1 MLRKLRC
8 VSSAP
13 FGAPVEPDVY
23 TMVAR
28 SSAPTDAIP
37 RLQLLVRNGDAQAF
51 ERAER
56 VAVEH
61 EDALQRRAVV
71 DHRVQAVVALA
82 VVRDGE
88 LDRGIVDDA
97 FGLRGGVRVI
107 DRHVHRADRGQCE
120 VEHTPFPAGGGEDG
134 DRVALVDAEGDE
146 AFGGGQHHAVEFAGG
161 DLFPAAGAGFARG
174 DDRVLA
180 GAFDALGEQGVQGFV
195 AADLDGSGG
204 GVFGEHMRSFMVVR
218 GASRRLPSGWA
229 RPRMVCV
236 ACCAVRVVRDL
247 GSLRPSACG
256 TAAMPC
262 RSNRHGGVN
271 CCVMHPMLRDR
282 NHDGLV
288 SGNSFSAFLWTFPTK
303 AGGMPR
309 VSSCAEKRC
318 VRWGKLGLARARR
331 FR

>member
-1 MLRKLRC
+1 MNRAKQCASGRNNSSRGWSSQITSGRHAKPARTMLRKLRC

-13 FGAPVEPDVY
+13 FGVPWTRRVHDGGQIVRAD
-23 TMVAR
+23 R
-28 SSAPTDAIP
+28 RDP
-37 RLQLLVRNGDAQAF
+37 RLQLLVRNGDARPSSAPSG
-51 ERAER
+51 

-134 DRVALVDAEGDE
+134 DRVPLADAEGDE
-146 AFGGGQHHAVEFAGG
+146 ALGGGQHHAVEFAGG
-161 DLFPAAGAGFARG
+161 DLLPAAGAGFARG

-204 GVFGEHMRSFMVVR
+204 GVFGEHMRSFM
-218 GASRRLPSGWA
+218 
-229 RPRMVCV
+229 MVCCVV
-236 ACCAVRVVRDL
+236 AA
-247 GSLRPSACG
+247 
-256 TAAMPC
+256 
-262 RSNRHGGVN
+262 
-271 CCVMHPMLRDR
+271 
-282 NHDGLV
+282 GLPV
-288 SGNSFSAFLWTFPTK
+288 A
-303 AGGMPR
+303 
-309 VSSCAEKRC
+309 
-318 VRWGKLGLARARR
+318 
-331 FR
+331 

>member
-1 MLRKLRC
+1 MRQLRALRR
-8 VSSAP
+8 
-13 FGAPVEPDVY
+13 
-23 TMVAR
+23 AR
-28 SSAPTDAIP
+28 GPGRVHDGGQIVRVHRRDP
-37 RLQLLVRNGDAQAF
+37 RLQLLVRNGDAHAF

-97 FGLRGGVRVI
+97 FGLRGGIRVV

-120 VEHTPFPAGGGEDG
+120 VEHAPFPAGGGEDG
-134 DRVALVDAEGDE
+134 DRVALADAEGDE

-161 DLFPAAGAGFARG
+161 DLFPAAGTGFARG

-247 GSLRPSACG
+247 GLCDQARVARLR
-256 TAAMPC
+256 C
-262 RSNRHGGVN
+262 RAGVIDT
-271 CCVMHPMLRDR
+271 V
-282 NHDGLV
+282 
-288 SGNSFSAFLWTFPTK
+288 A
-303 AGGMPR
+303 
-309 VSSCAEKRC
+309 
-318 VRWGKLGLARARR
+318 
-331 FR
+331 